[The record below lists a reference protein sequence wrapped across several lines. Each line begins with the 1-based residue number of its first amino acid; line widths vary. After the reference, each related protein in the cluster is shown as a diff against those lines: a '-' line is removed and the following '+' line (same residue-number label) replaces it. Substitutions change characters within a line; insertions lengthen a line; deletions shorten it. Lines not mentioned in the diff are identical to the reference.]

1 MRRDAAAVVPALD
14 HARGRGRVC
23 IVGAGSSGI
32 AACQALQARGIP
44 FDCFEAGSEV
54 GGNWRYGNDNGMSAA
69 YRSLHAKSS
78 RKGMQYAAFPI
89 PDDYPNYLS
98 HAVVAKYLDD
108 YVDHFGFRGSIR
120 FQTNVVWIEPA
131 WEGGWDVTTRRRHT
145 AEERT
150 ERYAAVIVANGHHWA
165 PKYPEPAFPGAGAFT
180 GEQLHSHD
188 YRTPEPYAGKRV
200 LILGIGNSAADI
212 ATDCSQVA
220 ARTLIAVRRGAH
232 IVPKY
237 LLGTPI
243 DHLTLMRLGTRT
255 PRWFQRKAAATLVRV
270 AQGKVTAYG
279 LPKPDHKLLSMPPTV
294 SDSLLSRV
302 DHGDI
307 MVTPTIDRFDRDR
320 VHFADG
326 SCEQVD
332 VVIYCTGYRI
342 RHPFLDEAAVLGVGV
357 GSGEPRLY
365 RRVVPPHLS
374 GLYFIGLVQPL
385 GAIMPIAEAQ
395 AQWVADLLEGRAAL
409 PHPARMIREIDRHR
423 AVAARRYDRAAQ
435 PGIRVDF
442 LPYLGEIRRE
452 RIAGA
457 KRAQAASGGWLR
469 SLSAIRFRASKARS
483 ASTTP
488 IAPPRAPSGDASADR
503 YVHASRD
510 LSAQ

>member
-1 MRRDAAAVVPALD
+1 MRRAAAAAVPALD
-14 HARGRGRVC
+14 RGRGRVC

-32 AACQALQARGIP
+32 AACQALHARGIP
-44 FDCFEAGSEV
+44 FDCFEAGTEV
-54 GGNWRYGNDNGMSAA
+54 GGNWRYPSDNGMSSA

-89 PDDYPNYLS
+89 PEDYPNYLS
-98 HAVVAKYLDD
+98 HTAVAKYLDD

-120 FQTNVVWIEPA
+120 FQTSVVWAEPG
-131 WEGGWDVTTRRRHT
+131 WEGGWDVTIRRRHT
-145 AEERT
+145 TEERT

-165 PKYPEPAFPGAGAFT
+165 PKYPEPTFPGADTFT
-180 GEQLHSHD
+180 GEQFHSHD
-188 YRTPEPYAGKRV
+188 YRTPEPYADKRV
-200 LILGIGNSAADI
+200 LILGIGNSACDI

-220 ARTLIAVRRGAH
+220 ARTLIAMRRGAH

-237 LLGTPI
+237 LFGTPI

-255 PRWFQRKAAATLVRV
+255 PRCLQNGAAGMLMRI
-270 AQGKVTAYG
+270 AQGNVTAYG

-307 MVTPTIDRFDRDR
+307 IVKPTIDRLDGDR
-320 VHFADG
+320 VHFTDG
-326 SCEQVD
+326 SCEKVD
-332 VVIYCTGYRI
+332 TVIYCTGYRI
-342 RHPFLDEAAVLGVGV
+342 RHPFLDEAAVLGEG
-357 GSGEPRLY
+357 GSSGQPRLY
-365 RRVVPPHLS
+365 RRVIPPHLP

-395 AQWVADLLEGRAAL
+395 AQWAADLLEGQATL
-409 PHPARMIREIDRHR
+409 PQPAQMNREIDRHR
-423 AVAARRYDRAAQ
+423 AVAARRYDPAAQ

-442 LPYLGEIRRE
+442 LPYLREIHRE
-452 RIAGA
+452 RMAGA
-457 KRAQAASGGWLR
+457 KRARAAGVGWLR
-469 SLSAIRFRASKARS
+469 SPSAGWLRLSKAS
-483 ASTTP
+483 STTTT
-488 IAPPRAPSGDASADR
+488 AGPPLSRAPTDAASADC